1 MVKPII
7 GSVVLLPF
15 PFSDLSA
22 SKLRPALLVAESG
35 RGDWVCVQITSQPY
49 ADLRAVT
56 LSDADFP
63 AGSLNRI
70 SFVRPGKLFTANQS
84 LFRRSVGNIRQAK
97 LKQVRQAI
105 ITLLTTD

>member
-15 PFSDLSA
+15 PFADLSA

-56 LSDADFP
+56 LSDADFH

>member
-7 GSVVLLPF
+7 GSVILVPF
-15 PFSDLSA
+15 PFSDLSS

-35 RGDWVCVQITSQPY
+35 RGDWVCAQITSQPF
-49 ADLRAVT
+49 ADPRAVT
-56 LSDADFP
+56 LSDADFQ

-84 LFRRSVGNIRQAK
+84 LFRRSVGNITQAK
-97 LKQVRQAI
+97 LKQVREAI
-105 ITLLTTD
+105 ITLLTTG